1 MATTYKTPGVYI
13 EEIVKFPPSV
23 AQVETAIPAFIGYT
37 EKATKKTAGDL
48 INDPT
53 RITSLL
59 DYENYFGSAYPEK
72 TISVNITDVEIGGKL
87 QRDIVVNQPSSPS
100 TFLMYYALQMYF
112 ANGGGPCYIVSVN
125 TYEDG
130 DSNVNTISFSDL
142 EDGLD
147 LLRSEDEPTL
157 ILFPDAPGLA
167 SDNDF
172 YELYKKAL
180 TQCHDM
186 QDRFAIIDT
195 YRDVEYENDDT
206 DLVSPIDEI
215 RFKLNQEK
223 DYLKYG
229 AVYFP
234 YLKTILDYKYDEKSI
249 LINHISYKKDAV
261 PIALGEL
268 NDASTA
274 LTPVIAALRTISD
287 SADAD
292 ATNDD
297 IVGAIPSIL
306 KYTQDPAGY
315 NNTNADFTVAKTIPA
330 FTDLLDALIAQ
341 LTNLVEI
348 KKNVKNAANSA
359 IASVEELSTADDNI
373 VTALAAFVGG
383 FEGNNKIESVLKK
396 IIDLTAKLKNADTN
410 AKVLSL
416 VKTNAT
422 NIITEVKRLL
432 DYTPV
437 LGLPN
442 NALVIN
448 PDVFLNM
455 STQVGAII
463 TAVSNVNVS
472 GVDVNNGAMNGRFLA
487 DIEPLE
493 NASYNI
499 IKSEIAGLP
508 ITLPPSS
515 AIAGVYAR
523 VDSDRGVWKAPA
535 NVGLNYVIKPS
546 LKITNGDQDNLNFDT
561 TAGKSINAIR
571 SFTGKGT
578 LVWGSRTLAGNDS
591 EWRYIPVRR
600 FFNMAEESIKKAT
613 EQFVFEPNDANTWI
627 RVRAMIE
634 NFLILQWRAGALAG
648 AKPEQAFYVR
658 IGLGQT
664 MSAVDILDGKMIIEI
679 GMAVV
684 RPAEFIILRFS
695 HKMQES

>member
-23 AQVETAIPAFIGYT
+23 SQVETAIPAFIGYT

-48 INDPT
+48 INDPV

-100 TFLMYYALQMYF
+100 SFLMFYSLQLYF

-125 TYEDG
+125 TYQKEDG
-130 DSNVNTISFSDL
+130 TENLISFSELDS
-142 EDGLD
+142 GLA
-147 LLRSEDEPTL
+147 LLKGEDEPTL
-157 ILFPDAPGLA
+157 ILFPDATGLA

-172 YELYKKAL
+172 YALYKNAL

-195 YRDVEYENDDT
+195 YRDTEYENDDT
-206 DLVSPIDEI
+206 DFVSPIDEI

-234 YLKTILDYKYDEKSI
+234 YLKTILDYRYDENSI

-268 NDASTA
+268 NDANTA
-274 LTPVIAALRTISD
+274 LTPIITALRTISD

-297 IVGAIPSIL
+297 IAGAIPSIL

-330 FTDLLDALIAQ
+330 FTNLLDALVVQ
-341 LTNLVEI
+341 LNNLVGI
-348 KKNVKNAANSA
+348 KKNIKNAASSA
-359 IASVEELSTADDNI
+359 IASVEELSTADDDII
-373 VTALAAFVGG
+373 VALATFTGG
-383 FEGNNKIESVLKK
+383 FEGPNKIESVLKN
-396 IIDLTAKLKNADTN
+396 IIDLTAKIKKADTN

-422 NIITEVKRLL
+422 NIITEVKKLL
-432 DYTPV
+432 NYTPV
-437 LGLPN
+437 LGLPD
-442 NALVIN
+442 NALTIN
-448 PDVFLNM
+448 PDVFQNM

-463 TAVSNVNVS
+463 AAVSTVNVS
-472 GVDVNNGAMNGRFLA
+472 GTDVNNGAMNGRFLA

-499 IKSEIAGLP
+499 IKSEIASLP

-515 AIAGVYAR
+515 ALAGVYAR
-523 VDSDRGVWKAPA
+523 VDNDRGVWKAPA

-546 LKITNGDQDNLNFDT
+546 LKITNGDQDNLNIDN

-600 FFNMAEESIKKAT
+600 FFNMVEESIKKAT

-664 MSAVDILDGKMIIEI
+664 MSAMDILDGKMIVEI